1 MPSKACI
8 DAMLAELRPAEPL
21 DDTAR
26 RGLDE
31 LVRLRAKHGM
41 DDHTFFCHNL
51 DAHWRQKG
59 RETTAELDHFREI
72 EAQHQQA
79 IAERNALILARQQ
92 GQFYWEE
99 KFAILVVL
107 WTALR
112 FFI

>member
-1 MPSKACI
+1 MPGKACI

-26 RGLDE
+26 RELDE
-31 LVRLRAKHGM
+31 LIRLRVKHGM
-41 DDHTFFCHNL
+41 GQTI
-51 DAHWRQKG
+51 
-59 RETTAELDHFREI
+59 TELDHFREI
-72 EAQHQQA
+72 EARHQRA
-79 IAERNALILARQQ
+79 LAERNARQQ
-92 GQFYWEE
+92 GQLYWEE

>member
-1 MPSKACI
+1 
-8 DAMLAELRPAEPL
+8 MLAELRPSGPL

-26 RGLDE
+26 RELAE

-41 DDHTFFCHNL
+41 DDEACFCNNL
-51 DAHWRQKG
+51 DHYHRERG